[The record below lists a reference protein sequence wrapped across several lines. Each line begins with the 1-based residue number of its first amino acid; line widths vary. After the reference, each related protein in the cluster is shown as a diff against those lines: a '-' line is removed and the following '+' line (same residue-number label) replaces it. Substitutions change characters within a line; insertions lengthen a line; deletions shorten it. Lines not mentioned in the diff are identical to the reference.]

1 MESRHSPE
9 ADCMRSD
16 WVLVLLKVL
25 SVAFFLEI
33 K

>member
-9 ADCMRSD
+9 ADFTRCD

-25 SVAFFLEI
+25 FVAFFLEI